1 MENITNQAKKMLKRA
16 QNKCP
21 PVAVGDT
28 VQLSIPDVD
37 QGPLDPPVAYFGI

>member
-28 VQLSIPDVD
+28 VQLSNTDVD
-37 QGPLDPPVAYFGI
+37 QGPLDPPMAYCGV